1 MAWPAGL
8 TFCLTGQL
16 TFAAKR
22 KGDGVS
28 KLKLNVAVFHYDRT
42 RALFD
47 GRVQVEGCDINMVS
61 LEPEEAFHRAFKTAE
76 FDVSE
81 LSMSSHIATTSRN
94 ENRYIGVPAFVSRL
108 FRHGGIYIR
117 TDRGIQSPADLK
129 GKLIGLPEYQI
140 TANLW
145 IRGILQDEYG
155 VMPQDIHW
163 RRGGIEEP
171 GRDERSPIK
180 LPPEIDLQQV
190 PDDKTLSQMLA
201 DGELDGMIS
210 ARAPSCFMKKAPH
223 VGRLWPDY
231 PKVEEAYFRKT
242 GNFPIMHTMGIKR
255 ELTEKYPWLAASVY
269 KAFVQARALCHH
281 DLAEIGHLATMLPF
295 AAPEYERMVELMGP
309 DFWPYGFKENLPIL
323 ETMTRFSFEQHLSS
337 RKVAPHELF
346 AESVLDISKI

>member
-1 MAWPAGL
+1 MSE
-8 TFCLTGQL
+8 
-16 TFAAKR
+16 
-22 KGDGVS
+22 KGVGVS
-28 KLKLNVAVFHYDRT
+28 KLQINVAVFHYDRT

-47 GRVQVEGCDINMVS
+47 GRVQVEGCDVNMVS

-81 LSMSSHIATTSRN
+81 LSMSSHIGTTSRG

-117 TDRGIQSPADLK
+117 TDRGIKTPADLR
-129 GKLIGLPEYQI
+129 GKVIGLPEYQI

-145 IRGILQDEYG
+145 IRGMLADEYG

-201 DGELDGMIS
+201 DGELDGVIG
-210 ARAPSCFMKKAPH
+210 ARAPSCYTKRMPNI
-223 VGRLWPDY
+223 GRLFPDY
-231 PKVEEAYFRKT
+231 PQVEEAYWKKT

-255 ELTEKYPWLAASVY
+255 ELAEKYPWLAASVY
-269 KAFVQARALCHH
+269 KAFVQAKALCMH
-281 DLAEIGHLATMLPF
+281 DLAEIGHLATALPW
-295 AAPEYERMVELMGP
+295 AAAEYERMVELMGP
-309 DFWPYGFKENLPIL
+309 DFWAYGFKENRKIL
-323 ETMTRFSFEQHLSS
+323 ETMTRYSFEQHLSS
-337 RKVAPHELF
+337 RKVDPHELF
-346 AESVLDISKI
+346 AEPTWDISKI